1 MERKSETRAQ
11 RQAVMPPE
19 AAGQETAGILISL
32 DALTVQRAEQPA
44 ALEDAPVALR
54 RIGWIGRPIILVG
67 DKVAGRDLP
76 RDAADREAWV
86 RASIGGGA
94 YAVVPFE
101 DPSAERAATQ
111 DGEAVE
117 QWRQVRADQHATW
130 LLTDRARQVGAA
142 RQAGLK
148 VVLIGPADPQ
158 PRLHRPDYQARDLK
172 DAVGHLLTVDVFSG
186 PVAAPGQPRS
196 MGGSAA

>member
-1 MERKSETRAQ
+1 
-11 RQAVMPPE
+11 MPPE
-19 AAGQETAGILISL
+19 PASHEAAGILISL
-32 DALTVQRAEQPA
+32 DALTVQRAEQPV
-44 ALEDAPVALR
+44 ALEEAPVALR

-76 RDAADREAWV
+76 REAADREAWV
-86 RASIGGGA
+86 RASIGSGA

-111 DGEAVE
+111 DGEAVD
-117 QWRQVRADQHATW
+117 QWRQVRTDQHATW

-158 PRLHRPDYQARDLK
+158 PRIHRPDYQARDLK

-186 PVAAPGQPRS
+186 PANAPGHPRS
-196 MGGSAA
+196 VGGSAA

>member
-1 MERKSETRAQ
+1 MHAE
-11 RQAVMPPE
+11 PPGP
-19 AAGQETAGILISL
+19 ATAGILISL

-44 ALEDAPVALR
+44 ALEDAPVAIR
-54 RIGWIGRPIILVG
+54 RIGWVGRPIVLVG

-76 RDAADREAWV
+76 RDAAEREAWV
-86 RASIGGGA
+86 RATIGSGA

-101 DPSAERAATQ
+101 EPSAERGASQ
-111 DGEAVE
+111 DGEAADL
-117 QWRQVRADQHATW
+117 WRRVSTDQQAAW
-130 LLTDRARQVGAA
+130 LLTDRARQVGPA

-186 PVAAPGQPRS
+186 PATAPGRPRPI
-196 MGGSAA
+196 GGSAA